1 MYFNFQ
7 ISYNNQVHVHVTTVK
22 VNGTGNKTC
31 KYCNMCIFFCY
42 RYDEELAQ
50 QDVMGGDPR
59 KLGPGT
65 FRGKRDGSRP
75 SPATWK
81 WLYSKYMYIRNLV
94 WMDRCWFITYVYSLN
109 GLRTVVKVWEIS
121 ASAQKQIK
129 YMYRNLDWSERNLE

>member
-1 MYFNFQ
+1 ME
-7 ISYNNQVHVHVTTVK
+7 QVIKHVNIVICVF
-22 VNGTGNKTC
+22 
-31 KYCNMCIFFCY
+31 FFCY

-81 WLYSKYMYIRNLV
+81 
-94 WMDRCWFITYVYSLN
+94 
-109 GLRTVVKVWEIS
+109 
-121 ASAQKQIK
+121 
-129 YMYRNLDWSERNLE
+129 

>member
-1 MYFNFQ
+1 MYFNSLFNFQ
-7 ISYNNQVHVHVTTVK
+7 SSYNNQVHVHVTTVK

-81 WLYSKYMYIRNLV
+81 
-94 WMDRCWFITYVYSLN
+94 
-109 GLRTVVKVWEIS
+109 
-121 ASAQKQIK
+121 
-129 YMYRNLDWSERNLE
+129 

>member
-1 MYFNFQ
+1 M
-7 ISYNNQVHVHVTTVK
+7 NNTVH
-22 VNGTGNKTC
+22 KTC
-31 KYCNMCIFFCY
+31 TYCNMCTCSLFCY

-81 WLYSKYMYIRNLV
+81 
-94 WMDRCWFITYVYSLN
+94 
-109 GLRTVVKVWEIS
+109 
-121 ASAQKQIK
+121 
-129 YMYRNLDWSERNLE
+129 